1 MTPPAPR
8 PMFPPSGRPQVFGI
22 APGEDFSRLFV
33 RGLTERMATLDAMD
47 AARIRVLVNTHRTG
61 RRMTQ
66 LLVAEGAR
74 LLPRVLPVTELAQDP
89 DWADPSPP
97 APALRRRLQ
106 LTRLVLAL
114 LDREPDLAP
123 RASAFD
129 LADSLAGLID
139 EMHEEGVSPE
149 ALIGQDFGELSDH
162 WARSA
167 RVLSIVAPYFG
178 PGSAA
183 EASGAAR
190 LADLVARIAADWDRA
205 PPADPV
211 IVAGSTGSRGTTF
224 RLMQAVA
231 GLPQGALVLPGYDF
245 GQPEAVWESLVADR
259 AEDHP
264 QYRFARLRQ
273 ALHLAGGDIRPWTGD
288 ARPSPR
294 NALLSLALRP
304 APVSDQWIVEGPALG
319 ALDDATGGIDLIEAP
334 TLRAEALAI
343 ATAAR
348 AAVHR
353 GEVAAV
359 VTPDRDL
366 TRLIAAE
373 LDRWGIAADDSAGE
387 PLAQTAQGRLLRH
400 AADALVAPLR
410 IDQALVILKHP
421 SVHAAEGRGRHLDW
435 TRQLE
440 MRLRREG
447 QPYPSPQVMAAL
459 IRRDGDDREDWANWI
474 ATALFDTVLTG
485 EHPLSTHLRRHVA
498 LVELLSGG
506 PAQAPDAP
514 PLPVWSGAAGSR
526 ARQVMTELE
535 READAAGLMTAA
547 EYRDVVGAI
556 LSRAEVRAAAEAHT
570 GVRFWG
576 TIEARIQGADLV
588 ILAGL
593 NEGVWPARPSP
604 DPWMNR
610 RMRKAVGLT
619 LPERRIGLSAHDF
632 QQAAAAPRVILS
644 RPLRD
649 ESAETVPSRWLAR
662 LTNLLSGLDE
672 NGVPALAAMR
682 ARGEGWLALSL
693 RIDRPGPR
701 DRTPPARRPSPRPP
715 VMARP
720 RRLSVTEIQTL
731 IRDPYAIYARHVLDL
746 RPLDPLRPEPDAL
759 LQGTVVH
766 RVLQDFVNATLAV
779 PALLTREALLDCADA
794 VLLARAHW
802 PGIRHVWR
810 GRIEGFADWF
820 VALERSRRADAVP
833 MIIEKQAQY
842 AMSDPEFV
850 LIGKPDRIDLR
861 TDGTAEILDYK
872 TGNPPSE
879 AVMRHFDRQL
889 VLLAMMA
896 EHGAFGGAKGLRV
909 SRIAHVGLGSDPRF
923 RPQDLEPDSTARATA
938 DLATL
943 LRAYLDPAKG
953 FPAQRLREG
962 QRWEGDFDHLSR
974 FGEWSTADPAIP
986 EDVG

>member
-1 MTPPAPR
+1 
-8 PMFPPSGRPQVFGI
+8 MFPPEGRPHVFGI
-22 APGEDFSRLFV
+22 APGEDFSQLFV
-33 RGLTERMATLDAMD
+33 RGLIERTAPLDPMD
-47 AARIRVLVNTHRTG
+47 VARIRVLVNTHRTG

-74 LLPRVLPVTELAQDP
+74 LLPRILPVTELAQDP

-190 LADLVARIAADWDRA
+190 LAELVARIAEDWTRA
-205 PPADPV
+205 PPAEPV
-211 IVAGSTGSRGTTF
+211 IVAGSTGSHGTTF

-245 GQPEAVWESLVADR
+245 GQHEAVWEGLVADR

-273 ALHLAGGDIRPWTGD
+273 ALHLAGGEIRPWTGD

-319 ALDDATGGIDLIEAP
+319 PLTDATEGIDLIEAP

-447 QPYPSPQVMAAL
+447 QPYPSPQVLQAL
-459 IRRDGDDREDWANWI
+459 IRRDGADREDWAGWI

-485 EHPLSTHLRRHVA
+485 DHPLSTHLRRHIA

-506 PAQAPDAP
+506 PALASDAP

-526 ARQVMTELE
+526 ALQVMAELE
-535 READAAGLMTAA
+535 READAAGTMSAA
-547 EYRDVVGAI
+547 EYRDVLSAI

-632 QQAAAAPRVILS
+632 QQAASAPRVILS

-649 ESAETVPSRWLAR
+649 DSAETVPSRWLAR
-662 LTNLLSGLDE
+662 LTNLLSGLE
-672 NGVPALAAMR
+672 ETGVPALEGMLS
-682 ARGEGWLALSL
+682 RGRGWLALSE
-693 RIDRPGPR
+693 RIDRPGPTER
-701 DRTPPARRPSPRPP
+701 IAPARRPAPRPP
-715 VMARP
+715 VTARP

-731 IRDPYAIYARHVLDL
+731 IRDPYAIYARHVLGL
-746 RPLDPLRPEPDAL
+746 KPLDPLRPEPDAL
-759 LQGTVVH
+759 VQGTVVH
-766 RVLQDFVNATLAV
+766 RVLQDFVTATLAL
-779 PALLTREALLDCADA
+779 PALLTREALLDTADA
-794 VLLARAHW
+794 VLAARAHW

-810 GRIEGFADWF
+810 GRIEAFADWF
-820 VALERSRRADAVP
+820 VAQEIERRLDATP
-833 MIIEKQAQY
+833 LIAERKAEF
-842 AMSDPEFV
+842 AFPDPQFTLV
-850 LIGKPDRIDLR
+850 GKPDRIDLR
-861 TDGTAEILDYK
+861 HDGTFEILDYK
-872 TGNPPSE
+872 TGALPS
-879 AVMRHFDRQL
+879 AKDIQHFDRQL
-889 VLLAMMA
+889 QLLAMMA
-896 EHGAFGGAKGLRV
+896 EGGVFGGPPGRRV
-909 SRIAHVGLGSDPRF
+909 SRLAHVGLGSDPKF
-923 RPQDLEPDSTARATA
+923 RALDLEPGETARTATE
-938 DLATL
+938 LAAL